1 MFTLNVRCASI
12 TQDCI
17 RIVSV
22 KTNQQQKN
30 RGGEM
35 AATQINKVTFE
46 RSLIPYEDLWA
57 KAVRGPFNWRIYLFH
72 IYRRIW
78 VVGKIDGTG
87 KFNWWADIIL
97 YIMLHNRE
105 TRWWRLKDVY
115 IFLPDSDKMSATKI
129 ENDQLVWMTTHT
141 HIQTLRSSAH
151 LSK

>member
-1 MFTLNVRCASI
+1 
-12 TQDCI
+12 
-17 RIVSV
+17 
-22 KTNQQQKN
+22 
-30 RGGEM
+30 M

-72 IYRRIW
+72 IYRRMW
-78 VVGKIDGTG
+78 VLGKIDGTG

-105 TRWWRLKDVY
+105 ARWWRLKDVY

-141 HIQTLRSSAH
+141 HTSKPSEVVHVLVNKALRCLGKMSAIRKRVGTVIVP
-151 LSK
+151 LRNQK